1 MSIFCIGGQQ
11 GKSLYLSVVV
21 VVDVL
26 QSENASFILGSG
38 KVREMK
44 LEDAEKEV
52 CRLEEEARRALEEN
66 KRYFGDLY
74 RKKKA
79 YLNCKFLFI
88 SARLFSF
95 LTPESEMNYR
105 TFQQSKAQRTV
116 T

>member
-1 MSIFCIGGQQ
+1 MSIFCIAGQQ
-11 GKSLYLSVVV
+11 GKSLYLSV

-66 KRYFGDLY
+66 KRYFEDLY
-74 RKKKA
+74 
-79 YLNCKFLFI
+79 
-88 SARLFSF
+88 
-95 LTPESEMNYR
+95 
-105 TFQQSKAQRTV
+105 SKTKH